1 MDNTD
6 YDEEREVNIIA
17 NRKLRGSVMNIALP
31 SNLEENK
38 KKSEGTRSEGGK
50 RKRSEVDIYIKEEN
64 QREQSLDN
72 IRRAF
77 EEHSNSN
84 VNLSTNNVVKR
95 VKTSEKEERSIT
107 PVINGEGE
115 EKPCSES
122 TVVTT
127 GNKQKEKEEEEN
139 PLRKLSISNFEPVQ
153 PKNKLSSSKDNQATH
168 GTPQPNRTDN
178 MIINQL
184 VYK

>member
-31 SNLEENK
+31 SNSEDK
-38 KKSEGTRSEGGK
+38 KKTEGTKSEGGK
-50 RKRSEVDIYIKEEN
+50 RKRSEVDQYSKSDN
-64 QREQSLDN
+64 NREQSIDN

-77 EEHSNSN
+77 EQHANEGNSSIIHR
-84 VNLSTNNVVKR
+84 VTKR
-95 VKTSEKEERSIT
+95 VKTSEIEERSYAQQ
-107 PVINGEGE
+107 NGDGD
-115 EKPCSES
+115 EKPRSEA
-122 TVVTT
+122 TAVTS
-127 GNKQKEKEEEEN
+127 NYKQKEGFDEET

-153 PKNKLSSSKDNQATH
+153 PKNKLSKVKESQQTH
-168 GTPQPNRTDN
+168 GTPQPNRTEN

-184 VYK
+184 VFK